1 MVKSHE
7 LEVILPLYNGAKY
20 LREQVASIHGQTI
33 RPLRLIARDDDST
46 DGTKDLISELK
57 DEYGEWLVLLSN
69 NKNVGCSENVNILLS
84 RSTAKYIALADQD
97 DVWLPNKLEKAL
109 NKIREVEKKENRRIP
124 ILVHSDLYIT
134 DKRLRPYKKTYIE
147 QQRLNVKA
155 TRANDL
161 MLTNIVTGC
170 TAVMNRELLD
180 IALPIPKEALVHDW
194 WLALVAS
201 SFGVIRYVEE
211 TSILYRQH
219 GENTIGAKGI
229 GWEYWLDRLKEFI
242 KNPKAGGH
250 TYLAINQ
257 VQYFQN
263 RYNKTIS
270 ILPNLI
276 MERRMRRL
284 VVLLRLSRQE
294 RPRKHGPLR
303 TMALYIWLIRYKH
316 KHREK

>member
-1 MVKSHE
+1 
-7 LEVILPLYNGAKY
+7 
-20 LREQVASIHGQTI
+20 
-33 RPLRLIARDDDST
+33 
-46 DGTKDLISELK
+46 
-57 DEYGEWLVLLSN
+57 
-69 NKNVGCSENVNILLS
+69 
-84 RSTAKYIALADQD
+84 
-97 DVWLPNKLEKAL
+97 
-109 NKIREVEKKENRRIP
+109 
-124 ILVHSDLYIT
+124 
-134 DKRLRPYKKTYIE
+134 
-147 QQRLNVKA
+147 
-155 TRANDL
+155 

-201 SFGVIRYVEE
+201 SFGVIRYIEE

-229 GWEYWLDRLKEFI
+229 GWEYWLDRLKGFI

-257 VQYFQN
+257 IQYFQN

-276 MERRMRRL
+276 MERRIRRL

-294 RPRKHGPLR
+294 RPRWSTENNGSIYLVD
-303 TMALYIWLIRYKH
+303 TL
-316 KHREK
+316 